1 LVDLTNDRGVGV
13 DATERSRAWGVLLPR
28 VVLGL
33 VFLQGALWRV
43 FVLGPTEH
51 ARRFFVGPYA
61 DTFLPEWAL
70 WVAGVGV
77 PFAELVGGALVLV
90 GMWRTPALVLLGS
103 VLVVVTF
110 GHLVAEPI
118 FAFNAHVMP
127 RLFLVTFLLLAPR
140 EWDRF
145 SVDEWSTRR
154 RNT

>member
-1 LVDLTNDRGVGV
+1 
-13 DATERSRAWGVLLPR
+13 
-28 VVLGL
+28 
-33 VFLQGALWRV
+33 
-43 FVLGPTEH
+43 
-51 ARRFFVGPYA
+51 VGPYA

-70 WVAGVGV
+70 WVAGVAV

-90 GMWRTPALVLLGS
+90 GLWRTPALVLLGS

-145 SVDEWSTRR
+145 SVDEWSNRR